1 MRWVERVCRLSSAA
15 GLASAR
21 VAAPTAADVSSAPVR
36 GVFAGIARA
45 FGAAPTSPLEH
56 PATRAWAA
64 PSTDRLV
71 PAFRGGV
78 GFAALPCAGS
88 TPAWR
93 GSARGK
99 TTGVGVFVGGDQD
112 VERAVRKI
120 RRKMM
125 VEGIER
131 AMQRQKHF
139 VKGAER
145 RVIAKRER
153 DHRKWRKA
161 LRSKLGWIVRRKDRG
176 F

>member
-1 MRWVERVCRLSSAA
+1 
-15 GLASAR
+15 
-21 VAAPTAADVSSAPVR
+21 
-36 GVFAGIARA
+36 
-45 FGAAPTSPLEH
+45 
-56 PATRAWAA
+56 
-64 PSTDRLV
+64 
-71 PAFRGGV
+71 
-78 GFAALPCAGS
+78 
-88 TPAWR
+88 
-93 GSARGK
+93 
-99 TTGVGVFVGGDQD
+99 